1 MQKDENLGNCWF
13 CERDSVEQF
22 FEPVD
27 SAPFFDKSP
36 ALICKSCGF
45 IYKRPSLNEEKLH
58 KRLKK
63 SYYGSYSFDELLKR
77 SRSRA
82 FVDTSRSVEYIQM
95 IGKYVD
101 LKNVRTAVDIG
112 GAEGLFSHTLKKMY
126 PIDVYC
132 LEPDVGAIR
141 VGRELY
147 PEVKFLDLALEQID
161 RRELPKFD
169 LLTYFGGFYRT
180 NEPLVTMLKIQ
191 SVMADNGFL
200 VFSLPF
206 TLDSPNNQADE
217 PYVSID
223 DILGNASFLMLDSD
237 YMQSFIER
245 YFNLVGKENRQHYPF
260 VKEIPF
266 FIARQSETVDASNRH
281 LSITKYVENR
291 NFIQHYADRLSEQN
305 LQSLVARNAVRN
317 IAIFGVG
324 KEAQILA
331 RIAPKADVQVLYH
344 IDPFCCDQN
353 SRELDNVPVC
363 SLTKVHQQ
371 TPDMI
376 IIADHANQQDIYEQL
391 VTRVHLDR
399 ITKVVKGFSSREYTN
414 NNAVFCYKEKYHLQ
428 KAFVFPDA

>member
-1 MQKDENLGNCWF
+1 MQKDETFGNCWF
-13 CERDSVEQF
+13 CERDSVEHF

-45 IYKRPSLNEEKLH
+45 IYKKPSLNEKRLHEKLET
-58 KRLKK
+58 
-63 SYYGSYSFDELLKR
+63 SYYGSYSFDELLER
-77 SRSRA
+77 SRIRA
-82 FVDTSRSVEYIQM
+82 FVDTSRSVEYIKM
-95 IGKYVD
+95 MGKYVD
-101 LKNVRTAVDIG
+101 LKNVRTAIDIG

-132 LEPDVGAIR
+132 LEPDVSAIN

-147 PEVKFLDLALEQID
+147 PEVNFIDISLEQID
-161 RRELPKFD
+161 QRELPKFD

-180 NEPLVTMLKIQ
+180 NEPLLTMRKIH
-191 SVMADNGFL
+191 SVMADNGWL

-206 TLDSPNNQADE
+206 TLDSPENQADE
-217 PYVSID
+217 PYASID

-245 YFNLVGKENRQHYPF
+245 KFSLVERTIRQHYPF
-260 VKEIPF
+260 LKEIPF
-266 FIARQSETVDASNRH
+266 FIARKTETIDASDKH
-281 LSITKYVENR
+281 MFITKYVENR
-291 NFIQHYADRLSEQN
+291 NFVQHYADRLSERN
-305 LQSLVARNAVRN
+305 LLSLAARNAVQN

-331 RIAPKADVQVLYH
+331 RIAKKSGVQVLYH
-344 IDPFCCDQN
+344 IDPFCYDQN
-353 SRELDNVPVC
+353 SPELENVPVC

-376 IIADHANQQDIYEQL
+376 IIADHANQHAIYEQL

-399 ITKVVKGFSSREYTN
+399 ITKVVKGFSPREYSN
-414 NNAVFCYKEKYHLQ
+414 SNAVFCYKEKYHLQ
-428 KAFVFPDA
+428 KAFMFPDA